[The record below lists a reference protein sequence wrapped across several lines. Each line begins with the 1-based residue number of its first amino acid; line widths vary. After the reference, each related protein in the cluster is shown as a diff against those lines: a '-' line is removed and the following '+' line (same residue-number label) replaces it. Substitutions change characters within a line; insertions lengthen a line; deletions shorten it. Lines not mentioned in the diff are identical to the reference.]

1 MGDVSEV
8 DLAYLLAKSKGEI
21 TEEEFKGV
29 RSALASSVDRLAK
42 TAFRDG
48 FQAPPFIEL
57 WHREI
62 VQYYGDTQWQDAKN
76 RRAAALARDVTPLIH
91 KQIEER
97 RRYGGNVVLEFAGP
111 TGFGKSSSMLGLME
125 RHNRLA
131 DIVNTGGVDAL
142 RRHISIDLQE
152 LPGKLEHLQAGDAI
166 AMDEQL
172 HLVGEGSET
181 AVKTLRNLEDT
192 LRGTQID
199 LHFASPG
206 KRDNHDASQGYLE
219 AVSMSPIKL
228 RDGARGRLATRFL
241 YFLGLGGYDPI
252 PLGYV
257 DMPWCTPKVF
267 DAYSIIKKENLDRTR
282 RAQFTNATANN
293 VDVIKRVFDH
303 PAFQARLRHNL
314 RPTKTDMRRYV
325 RQYAG
330 TSLSMAETD
339 AIASEME
346 EMLNVL
352 RDDDEEFT
360 QIWSFPPTPAM
371 KKLAGRGEDDTGIRS
386 MDP

>member
-1 MGDVSEV
+1 MVSDVSEV
-8 DLAYLLAKSKGEI
+8 DLSYLLAKSKGEI

-29 RSALASSVDRLAK
+29 RSALAASVDRLAK

-62 VQYYGDTQWQDAKN
+62 VQYYGDTQWQDSKN
-76 RRAAALARDVTPLIH
+76 RRAAALARNVTPLIH

-125 RHNRLA
+125 HHNRLA
-131 DIVNTGGVDAL
+131 DIVDAGGVEAL

-152 LPGKLEHLQAGDAI
+152 LPGKLEQLQAGDAI

-219 AVSMSPIKL
+219 AVSMSPVTQ
-228 RDGARGRLATRFL
+228 RDGKPGKKATRFL

-252 PLGYV
+252 PLGFV
-257 DMPWCTPKVF
+257 DLPWCGAKVF
-267 DAYSIIKKENLDRTR
+267 DAYSVIKKENLERTR
-282 RAQFTNATANN
+282 RAQFTNATASNA
-293 VDVIKRVFDH
+293 DVIRRVFDH

-325 RQYAG
+325 RLYAG

-352 RDDDEEFT
+352 RDDKDEFT
-360 QIWSFPPTPAM
+360 QIWNFEPTESM
-371 KKLAGRGEDDTGIRS
+371 LKLVGRAEENSGVRS
-386 MDP
+386 M